1 MKTVLTKESML
12 NPYFFQGKMVESI
25 IVYAEQGVVFSFK
38 WIGSNNITSDVTF
51 DFEIKRAV
59 KENYSR
65 KDAYYLP
72 YKDNFGTKNRVVLY
86 IHESLIKHKYNG
98 RVKRFENKMGHSLYN
113 EYTITLNC
121 KKWELLKVNNDWE
134 YAYSEQKDHDFVIE
148 TFVES
153 VKSKYGEE
161 CERISELCSKVGRN
175 LSPYDIDKL
184 RDVLIIKEK

>member
-65 KDAYYLP
+65 KDAYY
-72 YKDNFGTKNRVVLY
+72 
-86 IHESLIKHKYNG
+86 
-98 RVKRFENKMGHSLYN
+98 
-113 EYTITLNC
+113 
-121 KKWELLKVNNDWE
+121 
-134 YAYSEQKDHDFVIE
+134 
-148 TFVES
+148 
-153 VKSKYGEE
+153 
-161 CERISELCSKVGRN
+161 
-175 LSPYDIDKL
+175 
-184 RDVLIIKEK
+184 RDANMNM

>member
-1 MKTVLTKESML
+1 
-12 NPYFFQGKMVESI
+12 
-25 IVYAEQGVVFSFK
+25 
-38 WIGSNNITSDVTF
+38 
-51 DFEIKRAV
+51 
-59 KENYSR
+59 
-65 KDAYYLP
+65 
-72 YKDNFGTKNRVVLY
+72 
-86 IHESLIKHKYNG
+86 
-98 RVKRFENKMGHSLYN
+98 MGHSLYN

-134 YAYSEQKDHDFVIE
+134 YAYGEQKDHDFVIE